1 MPIVIVSTMGR
12 QYKQTFNPIS
22 NLWAIFKILKLRF
35 PNYIVLFVIILF
47 TADTKEKKKKIGTY
61 PIKNYSRFIAVFLV
75 KGALF
80 AN

>member
-35 PNYIVLFVIILF
+35 PNYIVVFVIILF
-47 TADTKEKKKKIGTY
+47 TADTKEKKKLGTC
-61 PIKNYSRFIAVFLV
+61 PIKNYSRFIAVFSL
-75 KGALF
+75 KEALF

>member
-35 PNYIVLFVIILF
+35 PNYIVVFVIILL
-47 TADTKEKKKKIGTY
+47 TADTKEKK
-61 PIKNYSRFIAVFLV
+61 N
-75 KGALF
+75 
-80 AN
+80 